1 MKLLI
6 TVLLIFALNHGLLG
20 QNKQEKKAA
29 EAQAY
34 LDLKELVATGVFTFS
49 ADWATTQQGNRINL
63 QGNPN
68 SLKFTEDKIIADL
81 PFFGVTQ
88 VPSTDGRGGIYFEV
102 EKPEIKTDFNDKK
115 QRIELKFIGKN
126 KTESLSCTLSLF
138 KNHTARLQIF
148 SSSRNAI
155 TYDGRLLKPE
165 PDTNK

>member
-1 MKLLI
+1 MKPLI
-6 TVLLIFALNHGLLG
+6 AVLLIMALSHALQG

-115 QRIELKFIGKN
+115 QRIELNFIGKN

-138 KNHTARLQIF
+138 KNNTARLQIF

-155 TYDGRLLKPE
+155 TYDGRLLNPE
-165 PDTNK
+165 PDK